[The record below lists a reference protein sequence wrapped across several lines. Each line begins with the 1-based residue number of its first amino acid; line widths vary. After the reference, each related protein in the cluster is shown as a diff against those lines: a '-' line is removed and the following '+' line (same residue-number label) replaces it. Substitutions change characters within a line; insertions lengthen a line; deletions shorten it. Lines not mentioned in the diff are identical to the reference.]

1 MTTNARG
8 FAKWLFVL
16 VAICGSGAWGQG
28 YPNKPIKIIVAQT
41 PGGGNDVFARAIA
54 QKLWERLGQPVTVE
68 NKVGAG
74 GNIGADF
81 VAKSAPDGYTLL
93 VAQNGLTMLPWVSKS
108 LPFDVAKDFAPVGI
122 GVTNPM
128 VVVVANNLPV
138 KSIGELI
145 AYARENPGKL
155 FYGSPGV
162 GTPHHLATEWFM
174 AMTGTKIVHV
184 PYKGAAGILVDLISG
199 QVQLL
204 FGAFSSTSPHIRAGK
219 IRAIAIAERQRLEE
233 FKDLPTVGESLPGFE
248 VNFWFGLVAP
258 AGTPDAIVN
267 ELSDAQKVIVN
278 MPDVRNVLSRIGFDS
293 NPTSAPE
300 MRRIMTTEIEKW
312 GKVVKGAG
320 IQAQ

>member
-1 MTTNARG
+1 MSTRAKG
-8 FAKWLFVL
+8 FAKWLLVL
-16 VAICGSGAWGQG
+16 VATLGSGAWGQG

-41 PGGGNDVFARAIA
+41 PGGGNDVFARTLA
-54 QKLWERLGQPVTVE
+54 QKLWEMLGQPVMVE

-122 GVTNPM
+122 GATHPM
-128 VVVVANNLPV
+128 VVVVANSLPV
-138 KSIGELI
+138 KSINELI
-145 AYARENPGKL
+145 AHARENPGKL

-174 AMTGTKIVHV
+174 AMTGTKMVHI
-184 PYKGAAGILVDLISG
+184 PYKGAAGILADLISG
-199 QVQLL
+199 QVQVL
-204 FGAFSSTSPHIRAGK
+204 FGAFSSTIPHIRSGK
-219 IRAIAIAERQRLEE
+219 IRAIGVAERQRLEE
-233 FKDLPTVGESLPGFE
+233 FKDLPTVSETLPGFE
-248 VNFWFGLVAP
+248 VNFWYGLVAP

-267 ELSDAQKVIVN
+267 RISDAQKLIVS
-278 MPDVRNVLSRIGFDS
+278 MPDVRKHLARIGFDS

-300 MRRIMTTEIEKW
+300 MRRIMTTEIDKW

-320 IQAQ
+320 IEPQ